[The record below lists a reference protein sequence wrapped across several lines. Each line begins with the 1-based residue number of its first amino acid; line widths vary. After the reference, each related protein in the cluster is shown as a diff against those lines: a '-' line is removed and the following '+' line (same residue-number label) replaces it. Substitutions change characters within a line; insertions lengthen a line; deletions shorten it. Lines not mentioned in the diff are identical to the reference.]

1 MKKSGLILLSAELI
15 FLSACGQVIQPA
27 YTEVESPKRE
37 KVQIV
42 EIATEATTYT
52 QITETTS
59 AELSTEPK
67 TEMTTQFVPQDTTE
81 SITEITTIYE
91 EPVYTY
97 GTAGRLDIPSVGVGV
112 ALYDTDLYQDNV
124 QSVVDEWDSAAI
136 FPYRERITV
145 IADHNNQGFD
155 AMKGVQIG
163 DYAVISQQDGSYVF
177 YLCTRVCY
185 DGHNLG
191 TEIVDE
197 YGEQVEYNT
206 DGELIM
212 YTCNDCWQN
221 ITISYWQRA
230 D

>member
-1 MKKSGLILLSAELI
+1 MKKSGLLLLSAMLI

-27 YTEVESPKRE
+27 YTEVESPKNE

-42 EIATEATTYT
+42 EKTTESTTFTQITEATTTALWTEPHTATTT
-52 QITETTS
+52 QLARQYATEQPAETT
-59 AELSTEPK
+59 
-67 TEMTTQFVPQDTTE
+67 TT
-81 SITEITTIYE
+81 YK

-112 ALYDTDLYQDNV
+112 ALYDTDLYQYNV
-124 QSVVDEWDSAAI
+124 QSIVDESDSAAI
-136 FPYRERITV
+136 FPYRDKVTV

-155 AMKGVQIG
+155 AMKSVEVG
-163 DYAVISQQDGSYVF
+163 DYSVISQRDGSYVF

-191 TEIVDE
+191 TDIVDE

-221 ITISYWQRA
+221 ITISYWQRT